1 MEIWLPY
8 GRTEI
13 PVKVPDENLLGI
25 ITPNEK
31 QGVADPKAEIIRALE
46 NPIKSKRLIEI
57 AKPGNKAA
65 IVIDDVTR
73 PSPSYLMI
81 PPILDELNR
90 AGVKD
95 EDITILIGC
104 GTHRLATPEE
114 AAKLVGEDVYR
125 RIKVV
130 SHDCKSAEI
139 VCAIG
144 ETKFKTK
151 VCVNKIFFDADVKI
165 LVGDIELHYYAG
177 YGGGRKGVV
186 PAIGSLDTIQ
196 HNHSMLL
203 DPKATVGI
211 LEGNPVHED
220 MTESARLAKV
230 DFILNVVL
238 NTRKEIVGAFAGDLE
253 QAFLDGVKVVDEM
266 YKVHVEQPA
275 EIVITSADGDPH
287 DIDLYQALKAVEN
300 AKCIVKEGGVI
311 ILVAECREGY
321 GNQVF
326 YDWMTRLKNLEDV
339 EKEVKRNFMLG
350 GHKAYYLL
358 KTLEKAKIILVS
370 TMPDYYATGV
380 FKLKTSKTV
389 NAALN
394 TAFNIVGKKSKIYVV
409 PNGSTTLPLLK
420 N

>member
-1 MEIWLPY
+1 MVEMWLPY
-8 GRTEI
+8 GRTEV
-13 PVKVPDENLLGI
+13 PVRIPDENLLGI
-25 ITPNEK
+25 ITPKEK
-31 QGVADPKAEIIRALE
+31 HGVADPKAEIIRALE
-46 NPIKSKRLIEI
+46 NPIKSKKLSEI
-57 AKPGNKAA
+57 AKQGNKVA

-73 PSPSYLMI
+73 PSPSYLMV
-81 PPILDELNR
+81 PLILDELNK

-95 EDITILIGC
+95 EDVTILIGC
-104 GTHRLATPEE
+104 GTHRKVTPEE
-114 AAKLVGEDVYR
+114 AAKLVGEDVSK
-125 RIKVV
+125 RIKII
-130 SHDCKSAEI
+130 SHDCKSPDV
-139 VCAIG
+139 VCVG

-151 VCVNKIFFDADVKI
+151 VCVNKIFAEADVKI
-165 LVGDIELHYYAG
+165 LTGDIELHYYAG
-177 YGGGRKGVV
+177 YGGGRKSVI
-186 PAIGSLDTIQ
+186 PAIGGVDTIQ

-203 DPKATVGI
+203 DPKATLGV

-238 NTRKEIVGAFAGDLE
+238 NDRKEIVGAFAGDLE
-253 QAFLDGVKVVDEM
+253 QAFLEGVKLVDEM

-275 EIVITSADGDPH
+275 EIIITSADGDPH

-300 AKCIVKEGGVI
+300 VKNIVKEGGVI

-326 YDWMTRLKNLEDV
+326 YDWMTRLRSLEDV
-339 EKEVKRNFMLG
+339 EKEVKRKFVLG

-409 PNGSTTLPLLK
+409 PHGSTTLPAL
-420 N
+420 